1 MNTQQS
7 TAKKSIPFKFQCTLR
22 NVPGQTYQRKTCFL
36 GFARSS
42 YNRDKVTFST
52 DLANFLCFFDLP
64 AIDTY
69 QKKEVMVVEKRET
82 LMEKLLAIIIAAL
95 DQTEP
100 EIC

>member
-1 MNTQQS
+1 M
-7 TAKKSIPFKFQCTLR
+7 PFKFQFTLR

-36 GFARSS
+36 GFATSS

-64 AIDTY
+64 AIDIY

-82 LMEKLLAIIIAAL
+82 LMEKLLAIIIAAW